1 MPSPPVNKELV
12 ERFKFNIEDYKK
24 GNYNETQVRREFIDP
39 FFKALGW
46 DVANEKGYAEAYKDV
61 VHEFSLKTKDK
72 AEAPDYLFRIG
83 GTKKFFVEAKKPS
96 VNLKDDISPAFQL
109 RRYAWSAKLP
119 LSILTDFEELAVY
132 DCRIQPKKTDKSST
146 ARINYFTYE
155 EYIDRWDEIESIFS
169 REAILKGS
177 FDKFAESNKGKRGT
191 AEVDDAFLKEIEKW
205 RELLARNIALR
216 NESLSNR
223 ELNFAVQKTIDRIIF
238 LRICEDRGI
247 EDYGQLMNLQNGANV
262 YQRLLQI
269 FTRAD
274 EKYNSGLFHFDD
286 EKDRKEE
293 PDKITPALTID
304 DDKLKEI
311 IKNLYYPDSPYE
323 FSVLPSDILG
333 HVYEQFLGKVI
344 RLTPGHRAVIEEKP
358 EVKKAGGV
366 YYTPTYIV
374 DYIVKNTLGKKLE
387 EIEEKFSLT
396 NRHPDPTKAG
406 KESHHKPSVDFNEIN
421 KAIKAASK
429 IKVLDPACGSGSFL
443 IDAYQYLLNWHLKLY
458 SVEISFMKSPA
469 AQNLRTDTSLTRQ
482 PEGQVKS
489 LQKIVYQT
497 KENEYRLTTAEKKRI
512 LLNNIYGV
520 DIDSQAVE
528 VTKLSL
534 LLKVLEGETEE
545 SLTTQ
550 LSMFRE
556 RALPDL
562 SSNIKCGNSLIGP
575 DFYEQTELDL
585 DEEEH
590 YRINVFDWN
599 EEIKEIMNDGGFDC
613 VIGNP
618 PYVRIQAMKQ
628 WAEQEINF
636 YKKKYNSAQ
645 KGNYDLYVVFVER
658 GYSLLCKNGFLG
670 FILPNKMFNSQYG
683 VSIRRLLYRNKAV
696 DKIVNFGFNQVFK
709 GATTYTALL
718 FLNKEDKE
726 NFVYHNVKDLTDWI
740 LENKSECGELKSELL
755 ESDVWNFNVGK
766 GQTIFEK
773 LNSIESKL
781 EKYLDV
787 FVGLQTSADDV
798 YIVDLIE
805 EKENS
810 LLVSSKSLEKEVEVE
825 KELFH
830 PLVSGTDIKRY
841 QELVKRQFVLFP
853 YMVKNEKGNLISI
866 DYLEQYYPQT
876 LNYLIENKQRLQNR
890 ERGKFKDQKWYRFGR
905 NQNIGIQKRIKI
917 CVPRLVEKL
926 HCSFDE
932 YGEFYLDN
940 VDVGG
945 LSFKPE
951 FINFSYYPLIAILNS
966 KLMQW
971 YFPSISAP
979 FRGGWYSANKQFL
992 SQLPIVY
999 PSDELVVIFEQKVK
1013 QIINLKSSVK
1023 NVKTPQEKKNLERQI
1038 AALDKQIDQ
1047 LVYELYGLTE
1057 DEIKIVEESMK

>member
-1 MPSPPVNKELV
+1 MPSPPVIKELI

-344 RLTPGHRAVIEEKP
+344 RLTPGHRAVVEEKP

-396 NRHPDPTKAG
+396 NRHSDPTKAG

-421 KAIKAASK
+421 KAIKTASK

-599 EEIKEIMNDGGFDC
+599 EEFKEIMNDGGFDC

-618 PYVRIQAMKQ
+618 PWVDIKGMEPYLVDYYFER
-628 WAEQEINF
+628 
-636 YKKKYNSAQ
+636 YKSTSNRMNIYAT
-645 KGNYDLYVVFVER
+645 
-658 GYSLLCKNGFLG
+658 
-670 FILPNKMFNSQYG
+670 FI
-683 VSIRRLLYRNKAV
+683 
-696 DKIVNFGFNQVFK
+696 
-709 GATTYTALL
+709 
-718 FLNKEDKE
+718 
-726 NFVYHNVKDLTDWI
+726 
-740 LENKSECGELKSELL
+740 
-755 ESDVWNFNVGK
+755 
-766 GQTIFEK
+766 EK
-773 LNSIESKL
+773 SIEL
-781 EKYLDV
+781 
-787 FVGLQTSADDV
+787 
-798 YIVDLIE
+798 
-805 EKENS
+805 
-810 LLVSSKSLEKEVEVE
+810 
-825 KELFH
+825 
-830 PLVSGTDIKRY
+830 
-841 QELVKRQFVLFP
+841 
-853 YMVKNEKGNLISI
+853 
-866 DYLEQYYPQT
+866 
-876 LNYLIENKQRLQNR
+876 
-890 ERGKFKDQKWYRFGR
+890 
-905 NQNIGIQKRIKI
+905 
-917 CVPRLVEKL
+917 
-926 HCSFDE
+926 
-932 YGEFYLDN
+932 
-940 VDVGG
+940 
-945 LSFKPE
+945 
-951 FINFSYYPLIAILNS
+951 LNS
-966 KLMQW
+966 KG
-971 YFPSISAP
+971 YFGYITPVSFYTQSSYQMLREIILEETNIFKIIRMPDNVFKKVTAETAVTILTKKKIEKCEVLLYGRNDKINSISSENVAQFKNVNADEWKHTKDKIFSIYLTNDVRELLNKIDTNKKTLENICDFCLGITPYDKYKGHSQKQIKEKVFHSEKKKDETFKPLLAGGDISRYIVEWSGNSFISYGNWLAAP
-979 FRGGWYSANKQFL
+979 REKRFFTNPRILVRQIISGDPPRIYCGYTDRELYNTQSIFNILLKEDDIDFLKTITAVLNSSLITFYHRFRFL
-992 SQLPIVY
+992 DISKNTFQKILIKDAKNFPIVI
-999 PSDELVVIFEQKVK
+999 PTNEMKKVVSQKVDS
-1013 QIINLKSSVK
+1013 IMNLKCLLS
-1023 NVKTPQEKKNLERQI
+1023 NAKTPQEKKNLERQI